1 MMKFLKKSGQKLKQY
16 WMLIPMLRFL
26 LFFYRKDAKDVAV
39 IYATLIIRGYKTFAQ
54 VPVTLQDRVRQVLIE
69 LDMGHLAE

>member
-1 MMKFLKKSGQKLKQY
+1 MNRFQCQYEQKLKQLCY
-16 WMLIPMLRFL
+16 KLNIIYLILKGCENM
-26 LFFYRKDAKDVAV
+26 DV

>member
-1 MMKFLKKSGQKLKQY
+1 M
-16 WMLIPMLRFL
+16 
-26 LFFYRKDAKDVAV
+26 DV
-39 IYATLIIRGYKTFAQ
+39 IYATLIIRGYKTVAQ